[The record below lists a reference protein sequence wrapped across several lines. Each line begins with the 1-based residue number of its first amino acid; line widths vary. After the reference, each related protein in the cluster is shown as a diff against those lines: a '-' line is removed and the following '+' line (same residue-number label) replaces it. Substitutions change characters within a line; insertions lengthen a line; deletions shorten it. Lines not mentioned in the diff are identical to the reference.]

1 MSGGVAAAGQ
11 WKRAT
16 PGDCFTTISV
26 VTLGFFSVRFGQP
39 VRPPPHRRPAGEVES
54 AAARSF
60 SVVPRRPDA
69 ILLLLYDF
77 PFGIVVTTRRACSSA
92 CVRACSHDQRPSE
105 RDAETRRRHERAPW
119 TDGRDGTRVG
129 RRLARACAV
138 ATARPS
144 VSLAAAARA
153 RGPCECV
160 RQRCHAR
167 HALGRNAG
175 PAPPRALKFG
185 TGPGSQPWRPSA
197 AAAPPSAAV
206 GTAKEVREVN
216 SPGRLRSDFVPR
228 PH

>member
-1 MSGGVAAAGQ
+1 FRLASSCPRRVCSSGVRACVFARPKTERAGRGNAAATRTYRTG
-11 WKRAT
+11 RDAGGTAT
-16 PGDCFTTISV
+16 
-26 VTLGFFSVRFGQP
+26 R
-39 VRPPPHRRPAGEVES
+39 
-54 AAARSF
+54 
-60 SVVPRRPDA
+60 
-69 ILLLLYDF
+69 
-77 PFGIVVTTRRACSSA
+77 A
-92 CVRACSHDQRPSE
+92 CVRDRDRPTE
-105 RDAETRRRHERAPW
+105 RV
-119 TDGRDGTRVG
+119 VG
-129 RRLARACAV
+129 G
-138 ATARPS
+138 
-144 VSLAAAARA
+144 AARA

-160 RQRCHAR
+160 RERCHAR